1 MVLLFLTDFRTGPP
15 PHSSLTLPNSV
26 DTAGHTWV
34 SHFLHLNTLN
44 WPCVQSGLHSVYEK
58 RVGLGWW
65 GPFYRQRTISSVP
78 LSSRGEGEYSNP
90 QSVIFNYTFTFPHA
104 GWSPVVWVNWSEM
117 IKLGLSGSVNV
128 STEFGMY
135 EISTFFSQFEG
146 KFIKLTVSRVFYHR
160 RPWLK
165 ALSNFNYALSR
176 IINTQSLIQKPCI
189 QEVLISLQQQQ
200 QSNKMSW

>member
-1 MVLLFLTDFRTGPP
+1 MWTPLGIHGLAISCILTRLTGLVFSLVYIACMRRELAWAGEVLFIGREP
-15 PHSSLTLPNSV
+15 SLACPS
-26 DTAGHTWV
+26 
-34 SHFLHLNTLN
+34 LHGERGNTLI
-44 WPCVQSGLHSVYEK
+44 
-58 RVGLGWW
+58 R
-65 GPFYRQRTISSVP
+65 
-78 LSSRGEGEYSNP
+78 P

-189 QEVLISLQQQQ
+189 QEVLISLLNNQTRWVDTYYTE
-200 QSNKMSW
+200 SN